1 MVSSCQDHIRVG
13 CKTVDEDLGP
23 NFLYKIGLVVIA
35 SLDRHFEME
44 SARLLASRVVCVI
57 FTTLFNTNKTNKT
70 KIGVL
75 GAIAKA
81 FC

>member
-44 SARLLASRVVCVI
+44 SARLLASLMI
-57 FTTLFNTNKTNKT
+57 
-70 KIGVL
+70 VL
-75 GAIAKA
+75 IVTALLLPKKR
-81 FC
+81 